1 SKQAVLRWAD
11 ENLHPIIFSDESGD
25 SETNVPEYEALDLAS
40 DSAKKTL
47 EPLRPVTAKLESGRS
62 YNGQGVKSYLK
73 RRRKQGLPSLKRVL
87 QESNNAMNKVKRG
100 ASFFG
105 LLSQE
110 AIDKVCRF
118 WTERKRYEDQ
128 RRTQILPPNRR
139 HLVSHSTAQTP
150 SREASTTLSSVKT
163 TSQVTVQTG
172 DQSLTQSLLLEEKRL
187 EEEEAKEDALL
198 AAEPEMMEL
207 TSSLIRAGWQPPGT
221 LRDFI
226 AQMRA
231 QMPGNTSSPHK
242 VAQNIQKVSP
252 AVARRRRRLRAQWLD
267 EQPRPFTPI
276 HLNICRPGLS
286 QDLRMTAE
294 KAQLSI
300 VSTRTTPVLLTD
312 SDKTELQSSK
322 LVGKHSISLP
332 ERLTKDILYSQLCC
346 LHWILEQMISGPKD
360 TRLSPIALPTTNT
373 QRTRHSSE
381 IASDLVTISE
391 CLEKTASAEQDWFQF
406 ICGTDRLTRPR
417 TRNRKLSIGTAS
429 NHRSLH
435 SARSFRTDRTDILD
449 QRTPSAKSTNQKQ
462 SGNRTRTRVGQ
473 KPPSDQK
480 DSAHTNTV
488 QSASTPSSSVFGPMG
503 RPSTN
508 TQSEEDSGSTLHRRL
523 SSVNSTALEMR
534 PKVRTD
540 ENEEDEELITTACEN
555 QQPDQFDFS
564 GWISARDVRD
574 RYSRVVLSEMA
585 KQIELDLER
594 EIANERMEKLHRI
607 PKRSILE
614 RPRTTGSVQVNTNEV
629 FRSEKL
635 AQLCQTMRARLT
647 AVREQMSLELQD
659 RLMYMRELRSR
670 ICLGKYQSIPTH
682 APNHQAL
689 KQLHH
694 EASYSRAV
702 HELAYQYAERK
713 QLAAWYLDLIH
724 DLSDMQNDEKIYPLL
739 KLLIPYAQFP
749 TSQFTVAQ
757 FLRVLR
763 TMTVWELCSPMV
775 ASAIEFVRGR
785 ILDMTLEEHVE
796 WLKKTHSCL
805 GEQLP

>member
-1 SKQAVLRWAD
+1 
-11 ENLHPIIFSDESGD
+11 
-25 SETNVPEYEALDLAS
+25 
-40 DSAKKTL
+40 
-47 EPLRPVTAKLESGRS
+47 
-62 YNGQGVKSYLK
+62 
-73 RRRKQGLPSLKRVL
+73 
-87 QESNNAMNKVKRG
+87 M
-100 ASFFG
+100 
-105 LLSQE
+105 
-110 AIDKVCRF
+110 
-118 WTERKRYEDQ
+118 
-128 RRTQILPPNRR
+128 
-139 HLVSHSTAQTP
+139 
-150 SREASTTLSSVKT
+150 
-163 TSQVTVQTG
+163 TVQTG

-231 QMPGNTSSPHK
+231 QTPGNTLSPPK

-286 QDLRMTAE
+286 QDLRMMEE
-294 KAQLSI
+294 KARLSI

-312 SDKTELQSSK
+312 SDETELQSSK
-322 LVGKHSISLP
+322 LVEKHSISLP
-332 ERLTKDILYSQLCC
+332 ERLAKDILYSQLCC

-360 TRLSPIALPTTNT
+360 TRLSPIALPTTNA

-381 IASDLVTISE
+381 IASDFVTISE

-417 TRNRKLSIGTAS
+417 TRNRKLNSCVSQEKSCRNPKFQPPALLALAGMS
-429 NHRSLH
+429 NRAFSLQTLRIDHLSLPKVLHFGHRSTSCNCDDKLD
-435 SARSFRTDRTDILD
+435 FTLPGTDRTDMLD
-449 QRTPSAKSTNQKQ
+449 QRTPSAKSTNKKQ
-462 SGNRTRTRVGQ
+462 SGNRNRTRVDQ

-488 QSASTPSSSVFGPMG
+488 QSASTPSSSAFGPTG

-508 TQSEEDSGSTLHRRL
+508 TQSEEESGSSVRRRL

-540 ENEEDEELITTACEN
+540 ENEEDEELITTAREN
-555 QQPDQFDFS
+555 QQPVQFDFS
-564 GWISARDVRD
+564 GWISARDVRH

-614 RPRTTGSVQVNTNEV
+614 R
-629 FRSEKL
+629 
-635 AQLCQTMRARLT
+635 
-647 AVREQMSLELQD
+647 
-659 RLMYMRELRSR
+659 
-670 ICLGKYQSIPTH
+670 
-682 APNHQAL
+682 
-689 KQLHH
+689 
-694 EASYSRAV
+694 
-702 HELAYQYAERK
+702 
-713 QLAAWYLDLIH
+713 
-724 DLSDMQNDEKIYPLL
+724 
-739 KLLIPYAQFP
+739 
-749 TSQFTVAQ
+749 
-757 FLRVLR
+757 
-763 TMTVWELCSPMV
+763 
-775 ASAIEFVRGR
+775 
-785 ILDMTLEEHVE
+785 
-796 WLKKTHSCL
+796 
-805 GEQLP
+805 